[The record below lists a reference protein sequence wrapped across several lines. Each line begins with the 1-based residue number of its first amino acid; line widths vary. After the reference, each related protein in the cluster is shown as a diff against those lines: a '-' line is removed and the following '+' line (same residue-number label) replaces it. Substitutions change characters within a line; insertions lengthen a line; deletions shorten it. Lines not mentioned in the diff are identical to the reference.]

1 MARPKF
7 KRDSKG
13 IEQILKSAKVAK
25 AIHSKAEQ
33 VRSATVTS
41 LGFDARDGV
50 VVDDYTTDRAAS
62 SVTIRDPRALA
73 AQATTGVLTK
83 SATAAGLEIGRRKRG
98 KR

>member
-1 MARPKF
+1 MARARF

-25 AIHSKAEQ
+25 VIHTEAEQ
-33 VRSATVTS
+33 VRSATVAG

-62 SVTIRDPRALA
+62 SVTIRDPRALT
-73 AQATTGVLTK
+73 AQATTGVLTR
-83 SATAAGLEIGRRKRG
+83 SATSVGLEIGRRTRG
-98 KR
+98 RR